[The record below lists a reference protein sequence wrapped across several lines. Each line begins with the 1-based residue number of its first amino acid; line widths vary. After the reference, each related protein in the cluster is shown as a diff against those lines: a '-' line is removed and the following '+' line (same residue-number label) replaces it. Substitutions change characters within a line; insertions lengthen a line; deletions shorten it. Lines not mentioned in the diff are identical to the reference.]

1 MKKILVVLSC
11 FLFSINQLTA
21 QKDFIVPPY
30 LQIGYDGNPRSLS
43 LLWHSADTISEW
55 KVEVKTKNTWMNSK
69 NIYFNKVNIK
79 DYSPFVVYHATL
91 EQLENGSDFTYRVA
105 KNKKI
110 VFESTAHAPKAKNQN
125 YKFVVIGDIG
135 ALRKDQKK
143 LANIMYDLN
152 PDFVAVPGDIVYNS
166 GLIKDYTTK
175 FWPIYNADKND
186 SSGAPLMRKIP
197 FFASVGNHDANDR
210 DMDKTPD
217 ALSYYYF
224 WEQPLNGPDYK
235 VGSALIPILKGNE
248 TNKNAFYTAA
258 QKAYPKMTTYS
269 YDYGNAHWTVID
281 ADYYVDWTN
290 KDLQEWVKEDL
301 KKAASAQWRFV
312 MFHQPGFNSS
322 KEHFE
327 EQHMRL
333 LSPLFE
339 EGKVDIVFNGHVH
352 NYQRSFPLTFKPD
365 TAKNETATLVVT
377 KKSKGKQING
387 DWVLDKSFDGIN
399 NKKPKGVIYIV
410 TGAGG
415 QDLYNPEQT
424 SMPSSWQPFT
434 DKFFSTDHSLSFI
447 EMEKNKFTFKQIASS
462 GKVVDSFT
470 IIK

>member
-1 MKKILVVLSC
+1 MKNILAFLFC
-11 FLFSINQLTA
+11 ILFSINHLAA
-21 QKDFIVPPY
+21 QKDFITAPY
-30 LQIGYDGNPRSLS
+30 LQIGYTGNPKALS
-43 LLWHSADTISEW
+43 LLWHSDDTTNNW
-55 KVEVKTKNTWMNSK
+55 KVEVKTKNNWITSK
-69 NIYFNKVNIK
+69 NIYFNKVIIK
-79 DYSPFVVYHATL
+79 GYTPFFVYHAAL
-91 EQLENGSDFTYRVA
+91 ENLENGIDFTYRVI

-110 VFESTAHAPKAKNQN
+110 VFESIAHAPKAKNQN

-135 ALRKDQKK
+135 ALTKNQKK

-166 GLIKDYTTK
+166 GLIKDYTNK

-235 VGSALIPILKGNE
+235 EGSALVPKLKGNE
-248 TNKNAFYTAA
+248 TNRNAFYTAA
-258 QKAYPKMTTYS
+258 MKAYPKMTTYS
-269 YDYGNAHWTVID
+269 YDYGNTHWTVID

-290 KDLQEWVKEDL
+290 TALQEWVRQDL
-301 KKAASAQWRFV
+301 KKAAGAQWRFV
-312 MFHQPGFNSS
+312 LFHQPGFNSS

-339 EGKVDIVFNGHVH
+339 EGKVDVVFNGHVH

-365 TAKNETATLVVT
+365 TT
-377 KKSKGKQING
+377 KKEVASNNIKKSRGKLING
-387 DWVLDKSFDGIN
+387 DWILDKNFDGLTHQ
-399 NKKPKGVIYIV
+399 KPNGVIYIV

-424 SMPSSWQPFT
+424 NLPNTWQPFT
-434 DKFFSTDHSLSFI
+434 DKFFSTDHSLSAVVV
-447 EMEKNKFTFKQIASS
+447 EKNKFIFKQITST

-470 IIK
+470 IVK

>member
-1 MKKILVVLSC
+1 MKNLLTFLFCV
-11 FLFSINQLTA
+11 LFSINQLAA
-21 QKDFIVPPY
+21 QKDFITAPY
-30 LQIGYDGNPRSLS
+30 LQIGYDANPKNLS
-43 LLWHSADTISEW
+43 LLWHCADTTSEW
-55 KVEVKTKNTWMNSK
+55 KVEVKTKNSWINSK

-79 DYSPFVVYHATL
+79 NYSPFVVYHATL
-91 EQLENGSDFTYRVA
+91 AQLESGIDFTYRVS
-105 KNKKI
+105 KNKKL
-110 VFESTAHAPKAKNQN
+110 VFESTAHAPKTKNQN

-135 ALRKDQKK
+135 ALTKNQKK

-235 VGSALIPILKGNE
+235 EGSPLIPMLKGNE

-333 LSPLFE
+333 LSPIFE
-339 EGKVDIVFNGHVH
+339 AGKVDIVFNGHVH

-365 TAKNETATLVVT
+365 TSSKKEIASTT
-377 KKSKGKQING
+377 KRKGEQVGG
-387 DWVLDKSFDGIN
+387 DWVLDKNFDGIK
-399 NKKPKGVIYIV
+399 NKKPKGVVYIV

-424 SMPSSWQPFT
+424 NMPNSWQPFT
-434 DKFFSTDHSLSFI
+434 DKFFSTDNSLSYVTI
-447 EMEKNKFTFKQIASS
+447 EKNIFTFKQIASS
-462 GKVVDSFT
+462 GKVVDNFT

>member
-1 MKKILVVLSC
+1 MKNILV
-11 FLFSINQLTA
+11 SIICLVCLNNKINA
-21 QKDFIVPPY
+21 QTDFIVKPY
-30 LQIGYDGNPRSLS
+30 LQIGYDGNPTSLS
-43 LLWHSADTISEW
+43 LLWHSVDTISKW
-55 KVEVKTKNTWMNSK
+55 EVQVKSK
-69 NIYFNKVNIK
+69 NNWIKSKIIYFNKVNVK
-79 DYSPFVVYHATL
+79 GYNSFFVYHTSL
-91 EQLENGSDFTYRVA
+91 DQLENGTDFNYRVI
-105 KNKKI
+105 KNKNI
-110 VFESTAHAPKAKNQN
+110 VFESLAHAPKAKNQN
-125 YKFVVIGDIG
+125 HQFVVIGDIG
-135 ALRKDQKK
+135 ALTKDQKK
-143 LANIMYDLN
+143 LANIMYNLN

-166 GLIKDYTTK
+166 GLIKDYTNK

-224 WEQPLNGPDYK
+224 WEQPLNGPSYK
-235 VGSALIPILKGNE
+235 EGSALVPILKGSE
-248 TNKNAFYTAA
+248 ANKNAFYTAA

-269 YDYGNAHWTVID
+269 YDYSNTHWTIID

-290 KDLQEWVKEDL
+290 DELQDWVRQDL
-301 KKAASAQWRFV
+301 KKASSAKWRFV

-322 KEHFE
+322 KVHFE

-333 LSPLFE
+333 LSPIFE

-365 TAKNETATLVVT
+365 TSSMKQLAST
-377 KKSKGKQING
+377 KKNKDKQVGG
-387 DWVLDKSFDGIN
+387 DWELDKNFDGIKN
-399 NKKPKGVIYIV
+399 QKPKGVIYIV

-424 SMPSSWQPFT
+424 NMPNSWQPFT
-434 DKFFSTDHSLSFI
+434 NRFISTEHSLSFI
-447 EMEKNKFTFKQIASS
+447 KIEKNKLMFEQIGSS
-462 GKVVDSFT
+462 NKVVDSFT